1 MPHLGYLS
9 RSGHLNRRYDGTVM
23 VLKKVE
29 SSLEKLFDRTLSR
42 PMRSALQPIEVG
54 ARLVREIDLTR
65 RLSAQGPLSPNYL
78 RIWLSAKDAER
89 FQGFQRALVTE
100 LEETVRQHALAE
112 GYSFVGPVKVEI
124 FVDDDVK
131 TGNVLVKTAFEGGE
145 REPRLLASDGR
156 RFTIGTDPIVIG
168 RSPAAGVVINDANVS
183 RQHAEIWRTEQG
195 IAVRD
200 LGSTNGTFVNGFKID
215 AVSLSPRDEV
225 AIGSLRFRVELA

>member
-1 MPHLGYLS
+1 MT
-9 RSGHLNRRYDGTVM
+9 GTVDSSM
-23 VLKKVE
+23 VLKKIE
-29 SSLEKLFDRTLSR
+29 SGLERLFDRTLSR
-42 PMRSALQPIEVG
+42 PFASHLQPIEIG
-54 ARLVREIDLTR
+54 ARVLREIDLTR
-65 RLSAQGPLSPNYL
+65 RLSAQGPLSPNGV
-78 RIWLSAKDAER
+78 RVWLSTKDAER
-89 FQGFQRALVTE
+89 FDGFQKALVAE
-100 LEETVRQHALAE
+100 LEESVRQHALNE
-112 GYSFVGPVKVEI
+112 GYGFIGPVSVEI

-131 TGNVLVKTAFEGGE
+131 TGDVLVKTAFEGGE